1 MNRQLKDIPYS
12 DRSVQSFFHGVCVY
26 KYLETKASTSSLRQ
40 KGLNISSPN
49 AFKTS
54 CVFIQYHL
62 ELGWFAILLTGKK
75 NS

>member
-1 MNRQLKDIPYS
+1 M
-12 DRSVQSFFHGVCVY
+12 Y

-40 KGLNISSPN
+40 KGLNISSHN
-49 AFKTS
+49 AFKIP

-75 NS
+75 DN